1 MAQLIYEV
9 ICGVTGKLITDG
21 SQQPRIHYFS
31 KNKGKATTTWLH
43 LDKDEPQVAELM
55 RAKKEIEDKLWALHN
70 TSPTAFVNQNRT
82 EATPVAK
89 EVVAEVTEEVTEVME
104 EVAPY

>member
-1 MAQLIYEV
+1 
-9 ICGVTGKLITDG
+9 
-21 SQQPRIHYFS
+21 
-31 KNKGKATTTWLH
+31 
-43 LDKDEPQVAELM
+43 M

-70 TSPTAFVNQNRT
+70 TSPTAFVNQNKT

-89 EVVAEVTEEVTEVME
+89 EEVTEVAEEVTEVME